1 MKMKKF
7 IIQYKLLGMVLL
19 FVGFS
24 SMGQPFEKSRKV
36 IKSFSLSPETE
47 VQVSNKYGNIEL
59 IPWEKDSVRFEISL
73 KVIANKESKL
83 NSTYDYIDFDFKSS
97 KYYVIANTSFA
108 GKGSFW
114 SDVKDLANTVFT
126 SGTKTQIDY
135 IIYLPKD
142 ITIRIKNKY
151 GDIYTSDHDGPV
163 DIYLSNGYLKSHSFN
178 GKTFLNLQFAD
189 ANINYVANGE
199 FYLGYYSDLQ
209 LDEADSL
216 IIESRSSRLNIN
228 KSNYLEINSSRDKYF
243 LESVGELVAINSFSY
258 LEVKNLG
265 KHINVDANYGD
276 IILKNIYNTVDYIQV
291 NGEST
296 DISIY
301 KDKNQMFN
309 LEVTYNERAGIFFS
323 EKIID
328 KKTIKE
334 NEEKKLVKTTG
345 KMGDINS
352 NEINVKVHVLSGKFR
367 IINK

>member
-1 MKMKKF
+1 MG
-7 IIQYKLLGMVLL
+7 IVLL
-19 FVGFS
+19 FMGFS
-24 SMGQPFEKSRKV
+24 SMGQSFEKSRKV
-36 IKSFSLSPETE
+36 TRSFSLNPDTE

-83 NSTYDYIDFDFKSS
+83 YNTYDYIDFDFKSS
-97 KYYVIANTSFA
+97 KHYVIANTTFA

-114 SDVKDLANTVFT
+114 SDVKDLANTVF
-126 SGTKTQIDY
+126 SGGTKTQIDY
-135 IIYLPKD
+135 IIYIPKD

-151 GDIYTSDHDGPV
+151 GDIYTSDHDGPA
-163 DIYLSNGYLKSHSFN
+163 DIYLSNGHLKSHSFN

-199 FYLGYYSDLQ
+199 FYLGYYSNLQ

-216 IIESRSSRLNIN
+216 IIESRSSRLNID

-243 LESVGELVAINSFSY
+243 LEYVGELVATNSFSY
-258 LEVKNLG
+258 LEIKNLS
-265 KHINVDANYGD
+265 KQIAIDANYGD
-276 IILKNIYNTVDYIQV
+276 VILKNIENTVDHIKIS
-291 NGEST
+291 GEST

-301 KDKNQMFN
+301 KDKNQLFN
-309 LEVTYNERAGIFFS
+309 LEVIYNERAGIFFS
-323 EKIID
+323 EKIND

-334 NEEKKLVKTTG
+334 DEEKKLVKTTG

-352 NEINVKVHVLSGKFR
+352 NEINVKAHVLSGKFR